1 MNPIKY
7 QSAFRAPVFNP
18 ISDDFH
24 SRFNRIFDD
33 FASTRQVSHSGI
45 DLYETDEGWFLE
57 VAVPGLTAADIDV
70 DVEGRQ
76 LTIKAEPKETD
87 AEGRRY
93 WLQSLPRGSF
103 TRTVRVPRGVDTET
117 VSATVQAGLLTVTM
131 PRSPEARARKVE
143 IIEN

>member
-1 MNPIKY
+1 MNQIRY
-7 QSAFRAPVFNP
+7 HGARRAPV
-18 ISDDFH
+18 ISSVTDDFH
-24 SRFNRIFDD
+24 GRFGRIFDD
-33 FASTRQVSHSGI
+33 FASGRPAAQSGV
-45 DLYETDEGWFLE
+45 DLYETEEGYFLE
-57 VAVPGLTAADIDV
+57 LAVPGLTAADIDV

-76 LTIKAEPKETD
+76 LTIKAEQEEAD
-87 AEGRRY
+87 SEGRRY